1 MTRTPNTQNLPST
14 EEILNAARKVAENT
28 IGEPKTLTTQDI
40 IRQLH
45 ISEPFQG
52 PRLSQHIAKTL
63 REHGFEPLA
72 RKTTR
77 YRRYKIPLL
86 TSS

>member
-1 MTRTPNTQNLPST
+1 MNQQKSAQNLPSV
-14 EEILNAARKVAENT
+14 EEILNAARNVAENT
-28 IGEPKTLTTQDI
+28 IGEPKTVTTQDI
-40 IRQLH
+40 IRELH

-52 PRLSQHIAKTL
+52 PRLSQHIAQTL

-86 TSS
+86 ISP